1 MSTSKLN
8 ASDSPSRGLDK
19 LLDIVNS
26 CEIKNKDLVIPH
38 NELYLIENLLS
49 KVKDVVPERGRW
61 DWDGTVVS
69 KDCPF

>member
-8 ASDSPSRGLDK
+8 ASDSPSKAVDK
-19 LLDIVNS
+19 LLDIINL

-38 NELYLIENLLS
+38 NELYLIESLLN
-49 KVKDVVPERGRW
+49 KVKDVVPDRGQW
-61 DWDGTVVS
+61 DWDGRPIS